1 LTTTAAA
8 IPTGDAR
15 GWSGRSSNCP
25 SSSRNYACAA
35 SLSDGSIELSRH
47 PGEHVEGPRSRLC
60 HGSGPPETSRSQVG
74 LIGYRPVSQTESR
87 QSITVTSSLERRQ
100 FRLAHLPAASWPIGP
115 SGAAGMTLQVLD
127 NISSRSAAQAAPPD
141 RAGRSASRRP
151 ASRARVTTTK
161 VVYGADPWPCCCDRS
176 VVQSDP
182 VARPGRGSGGSDRA
196 GCGARLAPRGCWTKE
211 LNRARLAQLYDG

>member
-1 LTTTAAA
+1 MKQVAGLSGRPLVVPVRAHQPPSAFSFASRGRGPARRTST

-35 SLSDGSIELSRH
+35 SLNDGSIELSRH
-47 PGEHVEGPRSRLC
+47 PSEHVEGPLSRLC
-60 HGSGPPETSRSQVG
+60 HGSGPPETSRSPVG

-127 NISSRSAAQAAPPD
+127 N
-141 RAGRSASRRP
+141 
-151 ASRARVTTTK
+151 TK
-161 VVYGADPWPCCCDRS
+161 ACLSWSP
-176 VVQSDP
+176 
-182 VARPGRGSGGSDRA
+182 
-196 GCGARLAPRGCWTKE
+196 
-211 LNRARLAQLYDG
+211 